1 MRGDVFQPTRR
12 RRRTGLALML
22 QSVLLAG
29 SLVATPGL
37 FAAGAGE
44 ESHQGHATPVAM
56 PGWTQQLKGQTVL
69 ENAIEGRAGNAEK
82 MEMQHH
88 RLMEKLEQQAQKDA
102 KAQQTSGAFN
112 EMSMM
117 HQYMGQDGS
126 SFLLMSD
133 GSKGEPVMAS
143 GGKCPA
149 GVPVKKYD
157 VAMIN
162 IEITLNRW
170 LDFYPGYMYALT
182 QDLDKIRAEEA
193 KNKAARD
200 KDGFDPGAVTTGMQ
214 GDAIQPLVL
223 RANQGDCVKMTLR
236 NQMESEDGSLF
247 ISASSM
253 IVSAT
258 GKPATTTNPE
268 SIVAPGKAQEFEW
281 YIHPQMQEGVRQF
294 HSYSHDRELTVLGLF
309 GAFIVEPKGSSYVDS
324 LGTGP
329 DKQVTSGWQVN
340 IDNGSGPDFREF
352 VLFYHEI
359 GDEAFRP
366 LNKKGDFL
374 PQRDPL
380 TDAYRPGG

>member
-1 MRGDVFQPTRR
+1 
-12 RRRTGLALML
+12 ML
-22 QSVLLAG
+22 HSVLLAG
-29 SLVATPGL
+29 SLVATPWL
-37 FAAGAGE
+37 FAASPGE
-44 ESHQGHATPVAM
+44 PSHEGHATPVAM
-56 PGWTQQLKGQTVL
+56 PGWTQQLKGQTVV

-133 GSKGEPVMAS
+133 GSKGEPVLAS

-149 GVPVKKYD
+149 GVPVKQYD
-157 VAMIN
+157 VSMIN
-162 IEITLNRW
+162 VEITLNRW

-182 QDLDKIRAEEA
+182 QDLDKVRSEEA
-193 KNKAARD
+193 KNKEARD
-200 KDGFDPGAVTTGMQ
+200 KDSFDPGAVTTGLQ
-214 GDAIQPLVL
+214 GDMIQPLVL

-258 GKPATTTNPE
+258 GKPALTTNPE

-281 YIHPQMQEGVRQF
+281 YIHPQMQEGRAAV
-294 HSYSHDRELTVLGLF
+294 
-309 GAFIVEPKGSSYVDS
+309 P
-324 LGTGP
+324 
-329 DKQVTSGWQVN
+329 
-340 IDNGSGPDFREF
+340 
-352 VLFYHEI
+352 
-359 GDEAFRP
+359 
-366 LNKKGDFL
+366 FL
-374 PQRDPL
+374 QP
-380 TDAYRPGG
+380 

>member
-1 MRGDVFQPTRR
+1 MRSFQLLPQRQRR
-12 RRRTGLALML
+12 RSSLSLML
-22 QSVLLAG
+22 HSILLAG
-29 SLVATPGL
+29 SLVATPWL
-37 FAAGAGE
+37 FAASPGE
-44 ESHQGHATPVAM
+44 SSHEGHATAVAM
-56 PGWTQQLKGQTVL
+56 PGWTQQLKGQTL
-69 ENAIEGRAGNAEK
+69 EETIEGRPDRSGK
-82 MEMQHH
+82 MEIQHH

-133 GSKGEPVMAS
+133 GSKGEPVMTS

-149 GVPVKKYD
+149 GVPVKQYD
-157 VAMIN
+157 VSMIN
-162 IEITLNRW
+162 VEITLNRW

-182 QDLDKIRAEEA
+182 QDLDKIRGEEA
-193 KNKAARD
+193 KNKEARD
-200 KDGFDPGAVTTGMQ
+200 KDGFDPGAVTTGLQ
-214 GDAIQPLVL
+214 GDMIQPLVL

-281 YIHPQMQEGVRQF
+281 DTSTRRCRGGPAV
-294 HSYSHDRELTVLGLF
+294 
-309 GAFIVEPKGSSYVDS
+309 S
-324 LGTGP
+324 LLQP
-329 DKQVTSGWQVN
+329 
-340 IDNGSGPDFREF
+340 
-352 VLFYHEI
+352 
-359 GDEAFRP
+359 
-366 LNKKGDFL
+366 
-374 PQRDPL
+374 
-380 TDAYRPGG
+380 

>member
-1 MRGDVFQPTRR
+1 
-12 RRRTGLALML
+12 ML

-29 SLVATPGL
+29 SLVATPWL
-37 FAAGAGE
+37 CAAGTGE
-44 ESHQGHATPVAM
+44 ESHQGHISPVAM
-56 PGWTQQLKGQTVL
+56 PGWTQQLKGQTVV
-69 ENAIEGRAGNAEK
+69 ENAIEGRADSVAK
-82 MEMQHH
+82 MERQHH
-88 RLMEKLEQQAQKDA
+88 RLMEKLEQQRQKDA
-102 KAQQTSGAFN
+102 TAQQTSGAFN

-133 GSKGEPVMAS
+133 GSKGEPVMTS

-149 GVPVKKYD
+149 GVPTKQYD
-157 VAMIN
+157 VSMIN

-170 LDFYPGYMYALT
+170 LDFYPGYMYVLT
-182 QDLDKIRAEEA
+182 QDLDKVRAEEA
-193 KNKAARD
+193 KNKVARD
-200 KDGFDPGAVTTGMQ
+200 MDGFDPGAVSTGLQ
-214 GDAIQPLVL
+214 GDMIQPLVL

-258 GKPATTTNPE
+258 GKPALTTNPE
-268 SIVAPGKAQEFEW
+268 SIVAPGKALEFEW

-294 HSYSHDRELTVLGLF
+294 HSYSHDRELTVMGLF
-309 GAFIVEPKGSSYVDS
+309 GAFIVEPKGSKYVDA
-324 LGTGP
+324 LGSGGP
-329 DKQVTSGWQVN
+329 APETTSGWQVN

-359 GDEAFRP
+359 
-366 LNKKGDFL
+366 
-374 PQRDPL
+374 
-380 TDAYRPGG
+380 